1 MTMRP
6 IARQLEA
13 LNRGETTSR
22 DLVEQCLAAI
32 ADPAGEGARAFL
44 RIDANAVRNTADDL
58 DRQRRSGVSKPLLGL
73 PISIKDLCD
82 VAGETTS
89 AGSIVL
95 RDAPPAK
102 EDAPIVARLRA
113 AGAIPFGRTNMTEF
127 AFSGLGINPHYGT
140 PRNPY
145 DRAGGSAET
154 KIPAGRIPGGS
165 SSGAVISVTDGM
177 AAAAIG
183 SDTGGSIRIP
193 AALCGATGFKPTQ
206 RRVPTTGAFPLSPTM
221 DSLGPIAP
229 TVACCALID
238 SVLAGEAPQPFA
250 PAQLS
255 GLRLGV
261 MQGYVL
267 EALDPEVATA
277 FAAALA
283 SLSAAG
289 AHLQDFH
296 FTSLNRIPEANRK
309 GTVPTY
315 EGYEVH
321 KDLIASHGNQYDPI
335 VRSRM
340 LKALDMTVTDYRNIL
355 DARKQIIA
363 EAGPAFANFDA
374 VLLPCVSRIAPRI
387 ADLEASLEAYLASN
401 ADILRNPSIFNFLDG
416 CALSIPCHRPG
427 EAPVGLMVA
436 ALGGEDE
443 KILRIGAAI
452 EAALAKSGCAIPG

>member
-6 IARQLEA
+6 LAQQLA
-13 LNRGETTSR
+13 SLNRCETTSR

-32 ADPAGEGARAFL
+32 ADPTGEGTRAFL
-44 RIDANAVRNTADDL
+44 RIDADAVRNTADDL

-73 PISIKDLCD
+73 PISIKDLTD
-82 VAGETTS
+82 VAGETTA

-102 EDAPIVARLRA
+102 EDAPIVARLRQ

-145 DRAGGSAET
+145 DRASG
-154 KIPAGRIPGGS
+154 GRIPGGS
-165 SSGAVISVTDGM
+165 SSGAVVSVTDGM

-206 RRVPTTGAFPLSPTM
+206 RRVPTTGAFPLSRSM

-238 SVLAGEAPQPFA
+238 SVLAGNSDA
-250 PAQLS
+250 AQHPIELLNLS

-261 MQGYVL
+261 MQGYIL
-267 EALDPEVATA
+267 DALDPAVAKA
-277 FAAALA
+277 FEAALA
-283 SLSAAG
+283 TLSSAG
-289 AHLQDFH
+289 AQLVDFH
-296 FTSLNRIPEANRK
+296 FDGLNRIPEANAK

-315 EGYEVH
+315 EGYDWH
-321 KDLIASHGNQYDPI
+321 KDLLAKHGDQYDPI

-340 LKALDMTVTDYRNIL
+340 LKALDMTVTDYRNLL
-355 DARKQIIA
+355 DARKRIIA
-363 EAGPAFANFDA
+363 GAEPAFAPFDA
-374 VLLPCVSRIAPRI
+374 VLLPSVACIAPRI
-387 ADLEASLEAYLASN
+387 TDLEADLATYLAAN
-401 ADILRNPSIFNFLDG
+401 AIILRNPSIINFLDG
-416 CALSIPCHRPG
+416 CALSIPCHQPG
-427 EAPVGLMVA
+427 EAPVGLKVA
-436 ALGGEDE
+436 HLANHDA

-452 EAALAKSGCAIPG
+452 EAALAKSGCAIPGQY